1 MMLLIPH
8 RPGFVASRR
17 SSSDRCE
24 RTRENQR
31 PAPLLQGSGMPA
43 ENSLDGDAGVGA
55 VDAPSWALPSVKPM
69 MPTAIR
75 TIAAILARRL
85 RDKNDACPTSL
96 INGLAKGSRMAH
108 LPKSACMNS
117 KFEEEMLLQ

>member
-8 RPGFVASRR
+8 RPGFVASVILRPL
-17 SSSDRCE
+17 
-24 RTRENQR
+24 RTHARKSTT
-31 PAPLLQGSGMPA
+31 APLLQGSGMPA
-43 ENSLDGDAGVGA
+43 ENSLDGDTGVGA

>member
-1 MMLLIPH
+1 MT
-8 RPGFVASRR
+8 V
-17 SSSDRCE
+17 
-24 RTRENQR
+24 
-31 PAPLLQGSGMPA
+31 PLLQGSGMPA

-75 TIAAILARRL
+75 TIAAIL